1 MNPKYLL
8 SFKEEE
14 VISYDDPISIKITLS
29 IAEKNWK
36 KLNPN
41 TVSGMIGLYLLE
53 KREGKLAYSP
63 DIVVNQTNFLPVKS
77 ITLETTLGG
86 EKPLLKGGYL
96 IMPSTYESKVQG
108 SFILSV
114 KCDRPFELTQTK

>member
-14 VISYDDPISIKITLS
+14 VISYDEPVSLKITLS

-41 TVSGMIGLYLLE
+41 TVSGMIGVYLLE
-53 KREGKLAYSP
+53 KREGKLTYSP
-63 DIVVNQTNFLPVKS
+63 DIVVSQTNFLPVKS
-77 ITLETTLGG
+77 ITLEASLGG
-86 EKPLLKGGYL
+86 DKPLLKGGYL

-114 KCDRPFELTQTK
+114 KCDRPF

>member
-8 SFKEEE
+8 TFKEEE
-14 VISYDDPISIKITLS
+14 LTWEEPVQLKITLA

-41 TVSGMIGLYLLE
+41 TVSGMIGIYLLQ
-53 KREGKLAYSP
+53 KREGKLQYSP
-63 DIVVNQTNFLPVKS
+63 DIVVSQTSFLPVKK

-86 EKPLLKGGYL
+86 DRPLLKGGYL
-96 IMPSTYESKVQG
+96 IMPSTYDSKVQG
-108 SFILSV
+108 AFILSV
-114 KCDRPFELTQTK
+114 KCDRSFDLVPAK

>member
-8 SFKEEE
+8 TFKEED
-14 VISYDDPISIKITLS
+14 VITYDEPISLKITLS

-41 TVSGMIGLYLLE
+41 TVSGMIGLYLME
-53 KREGKLAYSP
+53 KREGKLTYSP
-63 DIVVNQTNFLPVKS
+63 EVVIKQTNFLPVKS
-77 ITLETTLGG
+77 ITLSTTIGG
-86 EKPLLKGGYL
+86 DKPILKGGYI

-114 KCDRPFELTQTK
+114 KCDRPFELAQTK

>member
-8 SFKEEE
+8 TFKEEE
-14 VISYDDPISIKITLS
+14 LAWEEPVQLKITLA

-41 TVSGMIGLYLLE
+41 TVSGMIGIYLLQ
-53 KREGKLAYSP
+53 KREGKLQYSP
-63 DIVVNQTNFLPVKS
+63 DIVVSQTSFLPVKK

-86 EKPLLKGGYL
+86 DKPLLKGGYL
-96 IMPSTYESKVQG
+96 IMPSTYDSKVQG
-108 SFILSV
+108 AFILSV
-114 KCDRPFELTQTK
+114 KCDRSFDLIPAK

>member
-8 SFKEEE
+8 TFKEED
-14 VISYDDPISIKITLS
+14 VISYDEPISLKITLS

-53 KREGKLAYSP
+53 KREGKLSYSP
-63 DIVVNQTNFLPVKS
+63 DMVVQQTSFLPVKS
-77 ITLETTLGG
+77 ITLETTIGG
-86 EKPLLKGGYL
+86 DKPLLKGGYM